1 MLILIDREKIRQFLF
16 DRKITV
22 KGMARLAGVSI
33 QAVRNAIEGKKMQ
46 IPSVAKIAAA
56 MEITPNDLI
65 VGGEI

>member
-1 MLILIDREKIRQFLF
+1 MLVAVDRAKIIQFLF

-22 KGMARLAGVSI
+22 KGMARLANVSI
-33 QAVRNAIEGKKMQ
+33 QAVKNAVNGKRLQ

-65 VGGEI
+65 VDDEF